1 MSVEHLIESW
11 LPVIA
16 TLVIFSLLIWL
27 ANWLLF
33 TRFKSPGNEN
43 TFARQLMMLLL
54 TLVTVV
60 AVVITLPIS
69 ESTET
74 QVLSLIGLVLS
85 GLLAF
90 SSTTIFSNLMA
101 GAMMRFTQ
109 PFRTGDF
116 IRVKEHFGR
125 VTERGVFDC
134 EVQTENRELIAIPNS
149 LLITNS
155 ITVIRSSGTIV
166 SVSLS
171 LGYDIHHSKIETLL
185 IQAAEQVGLE
195 DPFVHITELGNFSVT
210 YKISG
215 LLLDVKNLLTTRSKL
230 YSHVL
235 DCLHDSDIEIMSPTF
250 VSQHAGPDVERKI
263 APSPKIRKSEDKIV
277 AEDIVFDKA
286 ERAEQQEKA
295 KTELV
300 GQLAELKQQHADA
313 EKEQKTALEGQI
325 KQLEEEINHLKK
337 PSNEEEEQ

>member
-1 MSVEHLIESW
+1 MSVQQLIENW

-16 TLVIFSLLIWL
+16 TLVIFALLISL

-33 TRFKSPGNEN
+33 TRFKNPGNEN
-43 TFARQLMMLLL
+43 VFTRQLLMLLL
-54 TLVTVV
+54 TLMAIV
-60 AVVITLPIS
+60 AVVVTLPIS
-69 ESTET
+69 EGTET
-74 QVLSLIGLVLS
+74 QILSLIGLVLS

-116 IRVKEHFGR
+116 IRVQQHFGR
-125 VTERGVFDC
+125 VTERGLFDC
-134 EVQTENRELIAIPNS
+134 EIQTENRELITIPNS
-149 LLITNS
+149 LLIHNA

-171 LGYDIHHSKIETLL
+171 LGYDIHHSKIEKLL
-185 IQAAEQVGLE
+185 KQAAEQVGLE

-215 LLLDVKNLLTTRSKL
+215 LLLDVKNVLTTRSNL
-230 YSHVL
+230 YCHVL
-235 DCLHDSDIEIMSPTF
+235 DCLHNNDIEIMSPTF

-263 APSPKIRKSEDKIV
+263 APSPKRQKTSTQTV

-286 ERAEQQEKA
+286 EQAEQQEKQ
-295 KTELV
+295 KSELV
-300 GQLAELKQQHADA
+300 IQLDELKQRLSAADKA
-313 EKEQKTALEGQI
+313 DKTAIEQQILNLEEQLKQI
-325 KQLEEEINHLKK
+325 KQPLEE
-337 PSNEEEEQ
+337 